1 MFTLVTIGHLRVFR
15 ETGARPW
22 LLVLAIVSTVVVLV
36 TFALTTLVEE
46 PATAVTMVVILL
58 VSILLDLG
66 WKRRRDA
73 GLAVT

>member
-1 MFTLVTIGHLRVFR
+1 MLV
-15 ETGARPW
+15 A
-22 LLVLAIVSTVVVLV
+22 
-36 TFALTTLVEE
+36 FALTTLVEE
-46 PATAVTMVVILL
+46 PATAVALVVILL